1 MIIKEKLNQSV
12 EILNELNIDMWLTF
26 CRESATTP
34 DPALDLITGR
44 NVVGQSGF
52 IISKSGETIAIVSA
66 IDSAD
71 FINDGI
77 FQKVIPYKEHI
88 ADELLQQLYQINPGS
103 IAINYSKN
111 SVSTDGL
118 TFGMYLLLTEYLKD
132 TPYLE
137 KLISSESIQFRV
149 RGRKNKHEIELITK
163 AATVADECWQKSIE
177 VIKTGMTEIEIASII
192 ENNLNKAGYQRSFP
206 TIVNAGTKTAPGHG
220 SPTNAILEEG
230 DLLHIDFGAIV
241 DGYCSDIQRLAYFKR
256 KNEDTP
262 PQPLRAAFDKV
273 KSIIDVTSKEYK
285 TGSIGHEID
294 SIARQML
301 TEDNYEEYNH
311 CLGHQIGR
319 EVHDGAASVGPK
331 WKRYGNSTSIPLEAS
346 NTFTVELGIEVPKIG
361 YVGLE
366 EDLVVSDNGG
376 KFLGPRQTELIEK

>member
-111 SVSTDGL
+111 R
-118 TFGMYLLLTEYLKD
+118 F
-132 TPYLE
+132 
-137 KLISSESIQFRV
+137 
-149 RGRKNKHEIELITK
+149 
-163 AATVADECWQKSIE
+163 
-177 VIKTGMTEIEIASII
+177 
-192 ENNLNKAGYQRSFP
+192 
-206 TIVNAGTKTAPGHG
+206 
-220 SPTNAILEEG
+220 
-230 DLLHIDFGAIV
+230 
-241 DGYCSDIQRLAYFKR
+241 
-256 KNEDTP
+256 
-262 PQPLRAAFDKV
+262 
-273 KSIIDVTSKEYK
+273 
-285 TGSIGHEID
+285 
-294 SIARQML
+294 
-301 TEDNYEEYNH
+301 
-311 CLGHQIGR
+311 
-319 EVHDGAASVGPK
+319 
-331 WKRYGNSTSIPLEAS
+331 
-346 NTFTVELGIEVPKIG
+346 
-361 YVGLE
+361 
-366 EDLVVSDNGG
+366 
-376 KFLGPRQTELIEK
+376 